1 MPAVLVIAR
10 VTLVEASRRRLL
22 LALAVLTLVVIAF
35 TAWGFGKIHEIRSGE
50 PGAPPIS
57 DAEAKLIASQLLTL
71 VMFMFSGVLALSAV
85 LVSAASI
92 SGEAESGVLLAVL
105 ARPLSRAEVL
115 LGKAL
120 GHAAVVIA
128 YAALGVALELLMV
141 RLAVGYTPPHPTAL
155 FGFLAAEAV
164 VMVTLT
170 MTLST
175 RLSGMTGGVIALG
188 AYFAA
193 WLGGVVGAIG
203 VAFQNTAISDVGAA
217 SRLLLPSDG
226 LWRGA
231 LWSLEPSSIL
241 AAAQA
246 AGRDASANPFFA
258 PSPPPLA
265 YDLWAVFWVGAV
277 LAIALWSF
285 ARREI

>member
-1 MPAVLVIAR
+1 MPPVLVLAR

-22 LALAVLTLVVIAF
+22 LALGVLSLVIVVLTG
-35 TAWGFGKIHEIRSGE
+35 WGFAKIPDIRSGD
-50 PGAPPIS
+50 PGAPPIPA
-57 DAEAKLIASQLLTL
+57 AEAKLIASQLLTL
-71 VMFMFSGVLALSAV
+71 VMFMFSGVLALTAV
-85 LVSAASI
+85 LVAAASI

-105 ARPLSRAEVL
+105 ARPVSRAEVL
-115 LGKAL
+115 LGKTL
-120 GHAAVVIA
+120 GHVAVVVV
-128 YAALGVALELLMV
+128 YAAAGVGLELLAV
-141 RLAVGYTPPHPTAL
+141 RLAVGYTPPHPLVL
-155 FGFLAAEAV
+155 FLFLAAEGV
-164 VMVTLT
+164 VMVSLT
-170 MTLST
+170 MALST

-188 AYFAA
+188 AYFAT

-203 VAFQNTAISDVGAA
+203 SAFQNQAITNVGSA

-258 PSPPPLA
+258 PAPPPLA
-265 YDLWAVFWVGAV
+265 YDAWCAFWVLVV
-277 LAIALWSF
+277 LGVALWSF

>member
-1 MPAVLVIAR
+1 MPAALVLAR
-10 VTLVEASRRRLL
+10 ITVVEASRRRLL
-22 LALAVLTLVVIAF
+22 LARAVLSLVVIVF
-35 TAWGFGKIHEIRSGE
+35 TGWGFSRIPDIRGAD

-57 DAEAKLIASQLLTL
+57 PVEAKLIASQLLTL
-71 VMFMFSGVLALSAV
+71 VMFMFSGVLALTAV
-85 LVSAASI
+85 LVAAASI

-115 LGKAL
+115 LGKTL
-120 GHAAVVIA
+120 GHAAVVVG
-128 YAALGVALELLMV
+128 YAAVGVAFELLAV
-141 RLAVGYTPPHPTAL
+141 RLAVGYTPPHPAAL
-155 FGFLAAEAV
+155 FGFLAAEGI
-164 VMVTLT
+164 VMVSLT
-170 MTLST
+170 IALST

-203 VAFQNTAISDVGAA
+203 AAFQNAAISNVGAA

-231 LWSLEPSSIL
+231 LWSLEPSTVL

-258 PSPPPLA
+258 AAPPPLA
-265 YDLWAVFWVGAV
+265 YDAWCAFWVLVV
-277 LAIALWSF
+277 LGLALWSF

>member
-1 MPAVLVIAR
+1 MPPVLVLAR
-10 VTLVEASRRRLL
+10 ITLVEASRRRLL
-22 LALAVLTLVVIAF
+22 LALGVLTLVVIAF
-35 TAWGFGKIHEIRSGE
+35 TAWGFSKIPDIRRGD

-57 DAEAKLIASQLLTL
+57 PVEVKLIASQLLTL

-92 SGEAESGVLLAVL
+92 SGEAESGVLLSLL

-120 GHAAVVIA
+120 GHAAVVIF
-128 YAALGVALELLMV
+128 YAAAGVALELLVV

-164 VMVTLT
+164 VMVVLT
-170 MTLST
+170 ITLST

-188 AYFAA
+188 AYFAV

-203 VAFQNTAISDVGAA
+203 AAFNNDAITNVGAA
-217 SRLLLPSDG
+217 SRLLLPADG

-231 LWSLEPSSIL
+231 LWSLEPSSVL

-246 AGRDASANPFFA
+246 AGRDSSANPFFA
-258 PSPPPLA
+258 SAPPPVA
-265 YDLWAVFWVGAV
+265 YDLWCVFWVAV
-277 LAIALWSF
+277 VVGLALWSF

>member
-1 MPAVLVIAR
+1 MPAVLVLAR

-22 LALAVLTLVVIAF
+22 LALAILSLVVILF
-35 TAWGFGKIHEIRSGE
+35 TGWGFSRIPDIRGGE

-57 DAEAKLIASQLLTL
+57 PVEAKLIASQLLTL
-71 VMFMFSGVLALSAV
+71 VMFMFSGVLALTAV
-85 LVSAASI
+85 LVAAASI
-92 SGEAESGVLLAVL
+92 SGETESGVLLAVL

-115 LGKAL
+115 LGKTL
-120 GHAAVVIA
+120 GHVTVVVG
-128 YAALGVALELLMV
+128 YAAIGVALELLAV
-141 RLAVGYTPPHPTAL
+141 RLAVGYTPPHAVTL
-155 FGFLAAEAV
+155 FVFLAAEGV
-164 VMVTLT
+164 VMVALT
-170 MTLST
+170 MALST

-203 VAFQNTAISDVGAA
+203 AAFQNTAISDVGAA

-231 LWSLEPSSIL
+231 LWSLEPSTVL

-258 PSPPPLA
+258 PAPPPA
-265 YDLWAVFWVGAV
+265 VYDAWCAFWVLVVVGV
-277 LAIALWSF
+277 ALWSF

>member
-1 MPAVLVIAR
+1 MPPVLVLAR
-10 VTLVEASRRRLL
+10 ITLVEASRRRLL
-22 LALAVLTLVVIAF
+22 LALAVLSLVIIVF
-35 TAWGFGKIHEIRSGE
+35 TGWGFAKIPEIRGGD

-57 DAEAKLIASQLLTL
+57 PVTAKLIASQLLTL
-71 VMFMFSGVLALSAV
+71 VMFMFSAVLALTAV
-85 LVSAASI
+85 LVAAASI

-120 GHAAVVIA
+120 GHATVVVG
-128 YAALGVALELLMV
+128 YAAIGVALELVAV
-141 RLAVGYTPPHPTAL
+141 RLAVGYTPPHPGVL
-155 FGFLAAEAV
+155 FAFLAAEGV
-164 VMVTLT
+164 VMVSLT
-170 MTLST
+170 IALST
-175 RLSGMTGGVIALG
+175 RLSGMTAGVIALG

-203 VAFQNTAISDVGAA
+203 AAFDNTAISNVGAA

-231 LWSLEPSSIL
+231 LWSLEPSTVL

-258 PSPPPLA
+258 SAPPPVV
-265 YDLWAVFWVGAV
+265 YDAWCAFWVLAV
-277 LAIALWSF
+277 LGLALWSF

>member
-1 MPAVLVIAR
+1 MPPLLVLAR
-10 VTLVEASRRRLL
+10 ITLVEASRRRLL
-22 LALAVLTLVVIAF
+22 LALAVLTIVVIAF
-35 TAWGFGKIHEIRSGE
+35 TGWGFGKITEIRSGD
-50 PGAPPIS
+50 PGSPPIPP
-57 DAEAKLIASQLLTL
+57 AEAKLIASQLLTL
-71 VMFMFSGVLALSAV
+71 VMFMFSGVLALTSV
-85 LVSAASI
+85 LVAAASI
-92 SGEAESGVLLAVL
+92 SGEAESGVLLAML

-120 GHAAVVIA
+120 GHAAVVA
-128 YAALGVALELLMV
+128 GYAAAGVALELLAV
-141 RLAVGYTPPHPTAL
+141 RLAVGYTPPHAL
-155 FGFLAAEAV
+155 FLFLFLAAEGV
-164 VMVTLT
+164 VMIALT
-170 MTLST
+170 MALST
-175 RLSGMTGGVIALG
+175 RLSGMTAGVIALG

-203 VAFQNTAISDVGAA
+203 AAFQNAAITNVGAA

-231 LWSLEPSSIL
+231 LWSLEPSTVL

-258 PSPPPLA
+258 PAPPPVA
-265 YDLWAVFWVGAV
+265 YDAWCAFWVAV
-277 LAIALWSF
+277 VLGVALWSF